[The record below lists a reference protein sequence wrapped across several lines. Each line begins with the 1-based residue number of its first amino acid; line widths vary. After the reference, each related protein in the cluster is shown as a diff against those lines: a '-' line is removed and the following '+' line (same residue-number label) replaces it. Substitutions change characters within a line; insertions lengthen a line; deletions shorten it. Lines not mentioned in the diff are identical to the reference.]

1 MVPADPL
8 DLTGRVAWVTGAARG
23 IGLACV
29 ELLQAHGATV
39 VAIDLQQASKGRAW
53 ALDVADSRAVNEAA
67 GCLASEGLAPD
78 VLVNNAGVTRDAV
91 LWKLSDED
99 WATVMRVNLDGA
111 FHLTRACTPLMR
123 PKGGSIINVSSINGQ
138 RGKFGQSNYCASKA
152 ALIGFTKAAARELGR
167 FGIRVNAV
175 APGMVETAMTEGVP
189 QEARQRALDETLLG
203 RLAQPADIA
212 NAVLF
217 LCSGLAGHVTGQV
230 LRVDGGQYL

>member
-1 MVPADPL
+1 MAPADPL
-8 DLTGRVAWVTGAARG
+8 DLSGRVAWVTGAARG

-29 ELLQAHGATV
+29 QLLQAHGATV
-39 VAIDLQQASKGRAW
+39 VALDLQPGPTGRAL
-53 ALDVADSRAVNEAA
+53 ALDVADSRAVNEVAA
-67 GCLASEGLAPD
+67 RLAAEGLMPD
-78 VLVNNAGVTRDAV
+78 LLVNNAGVTRDAV

-123 PKGGSIINVSSINGQ
+123 QKGGSIVNVASINGE

-167 FGIRVNAV
+167 FGVRVNAV

-189 QEARQRALDETLLG
+189 PEARQRALDETLLG

-217 LCSGLAGHVTGQV
+217 LCSRLAGHITGQV

>member
-1 MVPADPL
+1 MAPADPL
-8 DLTGRVAWVTGAARG
+8 DLSGRVAWVTGAARG

-29 ELLQAHGATV
+29 QLLQAHGATV
-39 VAIDLQQASKGRAW
+39 VALDLLPGPTGRAL

-67 GCLASEGLAPD
+67 ARLAAEGLTPD

-99 WATVMRVNLDGA
+99 WSTVMRVNLDGA

-123 PKGGSIINVSSINGQ
+123 QKGGSIVNVASINGE

-152 ALIGFTKAAARELGR
+152 ALIGFTKAASRELGR

-189 QEARQRALDETLLG
+189 PEARQRALDETLLG

-217 LCSGLAGHVTGQV
+217 LCSRLAGHVTGQV